1 MSAEKTLLSDQKET
15 MSRLDKWK
23 EEQRRLTFLTGENQ
37 ELAETIHSLQQPE
50 DDGRPKMNNFDL
62 VNIAKELI
70 FSNEDGIRSIHIICF
85 CFNVDRGEIEVCNL
99 LHQVLEEDYEEDI
112 LSILAIAAM
121 AEVPVYPNTRDCEE
135 ELTELHRKMIEGG
148 FRIQGERY
156 QLTSRQSDEFESAKK
171 LISSIDPE
179 KHYSPSDISIIR
191 QTIKEELSSLESA
204 DRLLLSLQLAIDEL
218 KVLLESGK
226 RNENSIQAHLTKNP
240 ILFGFE
246 YKRVIPKHRLG
257 GEYETDYAL
266 EKYDGSCD
274 VVELES
280 SNLNLYTKSGNPTAH
295 LVHAEQQ
302 ILDWLDWIDKN
313 NSYARTAL
321 NGLYSPS
328 GFVVIGRRDSL
339 SEMDIE
345 RLRRRNIFFSGKIKV
360 LTYEDLLERGVDMLL
375 RLKGERT

>member
-1 MSAEKTLLSDQKET
+1 MV
-15 MSRLDKWK
+15 SRLEKWND
-23 EEQRRLTFLTGENQ
+23 EQRRLTILTGENQ
-37 ELAETIHSLQQPE
+37 GLADAIHSLQPE
-50 DDGRPKMNNFDL
+50 DDDRPGMSNFDII
-62 VNIAKELI
+62 NIAKELI
-70 FSNEDGIRSIHIICF
+70 YSNEGGKRSIHIICF
-85 CFNVDRGEIEVCNL
+85 SFNIDRGEMEVCHL
-99 LHQVLEEDYEEDI
+99 LDQVLEEDYEDDI
-112 LSILAIAAM
+112 LSTLAIAAV

-135 ELTELHRKMIEGG
+135 ELAELHRKMIETG
-148 FRIQGERY
+148 FKIQGEKY
-156 QLTSRQSDEFESAKK
+156 KLTSRQSDEFESAKK
-171 LISSIDPE
+171 LISSISPE

-191 QTIKEELSSLESA
+191 QTIKEELSNLESA

-218 KVLLESGK
+218 TVLLESEK

-266 EKYDGSCD
+266 EKHDGSCD

-280 SNLNLYTKSGNPTAH
+280 SNLKLYTKSGNPTSH

-313 NSYARTAL
+313 NSYARTSL

-328 GFVVIGRRDSL
+328 GFVVIGRKDSL
-339 SEMDIE
+339 SELDKE
-345 RLRRRNIFFSGKIKV
+345 RLRRRNILFNGKLKV
-360 LTYEDLLERGVDMLL
+360 ITYEDLLERGSDMLR
-375 RLKGERT
+375 RLKGERNS

>member
-1 MSAEKTLLSDQKET
+1 MV
-15 MSRLDKWK
+15 SRLEKWK
-23 EEQRRLTFLTGENQ
+23 DEQRRLTILTGENQ
-37 ELAETIHSLQQPE
+37 ELADAIHSLQPQ
-50 DDGRPKMNNFDL
+50 DDDRPGMNSFDL
-62 VNIAKELI
+62 INIAKELI
-70 FSNEDGIRSIHIICF
+70 YSNEGGKRSIHIICF
-85 CFNVDRGEIEVCNL
+85 SFNIDRGEMVVCHL
-99 LHQVLEEDYEEDI
+99 LDQILEEDYVEDI
-112 LSILAIAAM
+112 LSALAIAAI
-121 AEVPVYPNTRDCEE
+121 AEVPVYPNTRDCED
-135 ELTELHRKMIEGG
+135 ELAELHRKMIETG
-148 FRIQGERY
+148 FSIQGKKY
-156 QLTSRQSDEFESAKK
+156 KLTSRQSDEFESAKK
-171 LISSIDPE
+171 LVSSISPE
-179 KHYSPSDISIIR
+179 KHYSPSDIAIIR
-191 QTIKEELSSLESA
+191 RTIKEELSNLESA

-218 KVLLESGK
+218 SVLLESEK

-280 SNLNLYTKSGNPTAH
+280 SNLKLYAKSGNPTSH

-313 NSYARTAL
+313 NSYARTSL

-339 SEMDIE
+339 SELDKE
-345 RLRRRNIFFSGKIKV
+345 RLRRRNIFFNGKLKV
-360 LTYEDLLERGVDMLL
+360 LTYEDLLERGSDMLR
-375 RLKGERT
+375 RLKGDRT

>member
-1 MSAEKTLLSDQKET
+1 MLSTQGVSV
-15 MSRLDKWK
+15 SRLDKWK
-23 EEQRRLTFLTGENQ
+23 DGQRRLTILTGENK
-37 ELAETIHSLQQPE
+37 ELANAIHSQQVE
-50 DDGRPKMNNFDL
+50 DDDSPKMNNFDL
-62 VNIAKELI
+62 INIAKELI
-70 FSNEDGIRSIHIICF
+70 YSNEGGKRTIHIICF
-85 CFNVDRGEIEVCNL
+85 SFNVDRGEMEVCHL
-99 LHQVLEEDYEEDI
+99 LDQILEEDYEEDI
-112 LSILAIAAM
+112 LSTLAIAAIS
-121 AEVPVYPNTRDCEE
+121 EVPVYPNTPDCED
-135 ELTELHRKMIEGG
+135 ELAILHRKMIEGG
-148 FRIQGERY
+148 FKLQGERY
-156 QLTSRQSDEFESAKK
+156 RLTSRQSDEFESAKK
-171 LISSIDPE
+171 LLSSIDPE

-191 QTIKEELSSLESA
+191 QTIKEELSNLESA
-204 DRLLLSLQLAIDEL
+204 DRLLLSLQLAIDEFT
-218 KVLLESGK
+218 VLLESEK
-226 RNENSIQAHLTKNP
+226 RNENSIQEHLSRNP

-280 SNLNLYTKSGNPTAH
+280 SNLKLYTKAGNPTSH

-313 NSYARTAL
+313 NPYARTSL

-339 SEMDIE
+339 SELDKE

-360 LTYEDLLERGVDMLL
+360 LTYEDLLERGSDMLL
-375 RLKGERT
+375 RLKGDRT